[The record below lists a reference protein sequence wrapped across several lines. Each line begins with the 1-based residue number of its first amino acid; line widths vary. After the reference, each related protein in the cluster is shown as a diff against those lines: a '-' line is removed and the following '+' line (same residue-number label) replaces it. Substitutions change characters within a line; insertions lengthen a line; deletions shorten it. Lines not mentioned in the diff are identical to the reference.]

1 MQTQQYST
9 FHQTKQTAPSQ
20 IETACLQ
27 QNMTFLQN
35 NLPFKW
41 WKKLCNDVQEHIVI
55 SYKLYMANVASQT
68 KALAIECHMK
78 VDNKMIENQSKQ
90 FAGENSLAL
99 VQQKN

>member
-1 MQTQQYST
+1 
-9 FHQTKQTAPSQ
+9 
-20 IETACLQ
+20 
-27 QNMTFLQN
+27 
-35 NLPFKW
+35 
-41 WKKLCNDVQEHIVI
+41 
-55 SYKLYMANVASQT
+55 MANVASQT